1 MTNNKDNNE
10 NLGSEDPKIFSQAD
24 LDRIIG
30 ERLARDRKER
40 AEESSA
46 IDGLKKELA
55 DEKAKNAANG
65 LEKIKTMI
73 AKEAKLPDGLL
84 SFVQG
89 TDEDSIRRS
98 VDALITG
105 LGPGPNVGG
114 STNPAGGNASPKVYT
129 KAELEGMSPDAINQD
144 WTNIQKQLASG
155 LVK

>member
-46 IDGLKKELA
+46 IDALKKELA
-55 DEKAKNAANG
+55 DTKATLLAND
-65 LEKIKTMI
+65 LEKIKARI
-73 AKEAKLPDGLL
+73 AQDAKPPDGLL
-84 SFVQG
+84 GFVQG

-129 KAELEGMSPDAINQD
+129 KAELESMSPDAINQD